1 MNKQTIHF
9 DMELFQGYTQSTFPS
24 ISFQKNNFITIRIWH
39 YTVLKASNVSVC
51 RTQVQ

>member
-1 MNKQTIHF
+1 M
-9 DMELFQGYTQSTFPS
+9 D
-24 ISFQKNNFITIRIWH
+24 FQKNNYKTIGIWH